1 MLLRQTHIRQGGS
14 SGEEGWT
21 AARLWAVLQRFLI
34 KLAHVK
40 REHQR
45 KGPAADEHGS
55 VHILIFGDS
64 RPPFVV
70 LPSVHKTFDFRV
82 MRQNRRLKHGDTEER
97 RAELENFHGV
107 LEDISQAQCTD
118 RVRDF
123 FIAAYVRGACQT
135 AHVAELEGSVAVMTK
150 RRYRDA
156 WNRVVCRRI
165 ARVHGHSLKIRS
177 RVQAAHAKRE
187 WYKERHAR
195 VILRPYS
202 HIRPSKG

>member
-1 MLLRQTHIRQGGS
+1 MGRVCCICPQTQGS
-14 SGEEGWT
+14 LPNPEGAVYRVCEWLYCDEYTRGPT
-21 AARLWAVLQRFLI
+21 AWRCYDYE
-34 KLAHVK
+34 K
-40 REHQR
+40 RDIASLFRCQV
-45 KGPAADEHGS
+45 A
-55 VHILIFGDS
+55 
-64 RPPFVV
+64 FV
-70 LPSVHKTFDFRV
+70 RV

-97 RAELENFHGV
+97 RTELEVFHGV
-107 LEDISQAQCTD
+107 LEDISQAKCTD
-118 RVRDF
+118 RVREF

-195 VILRPYS
+195 VILSPYS